1 MYLRI
6 DKKKIEIK
14 ELLSFRD
21 KIKSLRFNLYT
32 IDYGIRRN
40 NKKLAS
46 TYMFCQRVD
55 ICFTNKENVII
66 ALYENVKPEK
76 RIFKFKSKYIY
87 YLPLNTVKHLKV
99 GEKLILTK

>member
-1 MYLRI
+1 MYLRVNN
-6 DKKKIEIK
+6 KKLEIK
-14 ELLSFRD
+14 ELLTIKD
-21 KIKSLRFNLYT
+21 KIKSLRFNLYP

-40 NKKLAS
+40 KKKLAS
-46 TYMFCQRVD
+46 TYFFCQKVD

-99 GEKLILTK
+99 GEKLIITK